1 MKVFLDTNV
10 LIRFYVK
17 DVQKQYEDSKL
28 FIERIEEGE
37 HKAYTSGIVFL
48 EISFVLK
55 NIYKIPFAGIV
66 EILDS
71 IQSVRGITIL
81 DKTDSQLALD
91 FYRKYRVKFS
101 DCLIAS
107 QIPKDMILVT
117 FDEEFRKIKEIVSK
131 SPSEIV

>member
-10 LIRFYVK
+10 LVRFYVK
-17 DVQKQYEDSKL
+17 EVQKQYEDSKL
-28 FIERIEEGE
+28 LIERIEAGE

-55 NIYKIPFAGIV
+55 NIYKIPFEGIV

-81 DKTDSQLALD
+81 EKTNSQLALD
-91 FYRKYRVKFS
+91 FYRRYRVKFS

-107 QIPKDMILVT
+107 QIQKDMILVT